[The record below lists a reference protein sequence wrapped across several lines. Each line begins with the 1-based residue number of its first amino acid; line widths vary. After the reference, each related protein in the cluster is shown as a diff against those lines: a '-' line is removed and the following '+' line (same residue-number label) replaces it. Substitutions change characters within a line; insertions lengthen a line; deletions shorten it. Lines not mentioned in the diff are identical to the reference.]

1 MVATYPRMSIPDH
14 AVTLRPGRPDD
25 PQVIAEI
32 WQHGWNDRHLGYI
45 PDDLVAARMQ
55 ESGRN

>member
-1 MVATYPRMSIPDH
+1 MSIPDH